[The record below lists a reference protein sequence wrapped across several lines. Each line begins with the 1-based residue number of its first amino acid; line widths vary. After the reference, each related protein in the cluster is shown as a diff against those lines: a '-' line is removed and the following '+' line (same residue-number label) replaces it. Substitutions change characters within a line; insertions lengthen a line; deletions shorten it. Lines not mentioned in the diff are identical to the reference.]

1 MIISLFII
9 FSSIILIIYHL
20 DKNNHIKRYHGQAE
34 QDKFV
39 LKMLKNKKNGFF
51 LEIGSNHPIKIN
63 NSYILEKIYG
73 WNGIMIEYS
82 NKWLNDYKKFRPN
95 SIHIINDATKI
106 DYKNLFEIN
115 NVPLNLDYLQIDLEP
130 KNGSTLNTLKKLNSE
145 VMDKHKFATIT
156 FEHDIY
162 YTNYLNTRLASRKIF
177 EDRGYVRVF
186 SDVNNSGRN
195 PYEDWYIHPDLV
207 DIDHVYKIK
216 NLNTTNYDLNYF
228 TGKSIN
234 YKKIRYE

>member
-1 MIISLFII
+1 MF
-9 FSSIILIIYHL
+9 
-20 DKNNHIKRYHGQAE
+20 NGQAK

-39 LKMLKNKKNGFF
+39 LNVLKNKKKGFF

-63 NSYILEKIYG
+63 NSYILEKNYE
-73 WNGIMIEYS
+73 WNGIMVEYE

-115 NVPLNLDYLQIDLEP
+115 NVPLNLDYLQIDLEAS
-130 KNGSTLNTLKKLNSE
+130 NGSTLNTLKKLNSE

-162 YTNYLNTRLASRKIF
+162 HTNYMNTRLESRKIF
-177 EDRGYVRVF
+177 EDKGYVRVF
-186 SDVNNSGRN
+186 SDVNNCGIN

-207 DIDHVYKIK
+207 DNELVNTLIKKNEKKYKSNIK
-216 NLNTTNYDLNYF
+216 VCRYF
-228 TGKSIN
+228 DESPVDKSIN
-234 YKKIRYE
+234 WQDIEY

>member
-1 MIISLFII
+1 MF
-9 FSSIILIIYHL
+9 
-20 DKNNHIKRYHGQAE
+20 NGQAE

-39 LKMLKNKKNGFF
+39 LNILKNKKKGFF
-51 LEIGSNHPIKIN
+51 LEIGSNHPININ
-63 NSYILEKIYG
+63 NSYILEKNYE

-82 NKWLNDYKKFRPN
+82 DGWLNDYKKFRPN

-115 NVPLNLDYLQIDLEP
+115 NVPLNLDYLQIDLEAD
-130 KNGSTLNTLKKLNSE
+130 NGSTLNTLKKLNSE

-162 YTNYLNTRLASRKIF
+162 HTNYLNTRLASRKIF
-177 EDRGYVRVF
+177 EDRGYV
-186 SDVNNSGRN
+186 NHKGY

-207 DIDHVYKIK
+207 DSELVNTLIKKNEQKYKSNVK
-216 NLNTTNYDLNYF
+216 EFRYF
-228 TGKSIN
+228 HESPVNKSIN
-234 YKKIRYE
+234 WEDIEY

>member
-1 MIISLFII
+1 MF
-9 FSSIILIIYHL
+9 
-20 DKNNHIKRYHGQAE
+20 NGQAE

-39 LKMLKNKKNGFF
+39 LNILKNKKKGFF

-63 NSYILEKIYG
+63 NSYILEKNYE
-73 WNGIMIEYS
+73 WNGIMVEYD

-106 DYKNLFEIN
+106 DYKKLFEIN
-115 NVPLNLDYLQIDLEP
+115 NVPMNLDYLQIDLWV

-162 YTNYLNTRLASRKIF
+162 DTNYLNTRLVSRKIF

-186 SDVNNSGRN
+186 SDINNGGY

-207 DIDHVYKIK
+207 DNELVNTLIKKNEQKYKSNVKSNIDESPV
-216 NLNTTNYDLNYF
+216 N
-228 TGKSIN
+228 KSIN
-234 YKKIRYE
+234 WKDIEY

>member
-1 MIISLFII
+1 MF
-9 FSSIILIIYHL
+9 
-20 DKNNHIKRYHGQAE
+20 NGQAE

-39 LKMLKNKKNGFF
+39 LNILKNKKKGFF
-51 LEIGSNHPIKIN
+51 LEIGSNHPININ
-63 NSYILEKIYG
+63 NSYILEKNYE
-73 WNGIMIEYS
+73 WNGIMVEYE

-115 NVPLNLDYLQIDLEP
+115 NVPLNLDYLQIDLEAN
-130 KNGSTLNTLKKLNSE
+130 NGSTLNTLKKLNSE

-162 YTNYLNTRLASRKIF
+162 HTNYLNTRLASRKIF
-177 EDRGYVRVF
+177 EDRGYVIVF
-186 SDVNNSGRN
+186 SDINNRGVN
-195 PYEDWYIHPDLV
+195 PYEDWWVHPELV
-207 DIDHVYKIK
+207 DIEYVNLIK
-216 NLNTTNYDLNYF
+216 EKNKNKYEFNNA

-234 YKKIRYE
+234 WEDIEY

>member
-1 MIISLFII
+1 MF
-9 FSSIILIIYHL
+9 
-20 DKNNHIKRYHGQAE
+20 NGQAE

-39 LKMLKNKKNGFF
+39 LNILKNKKKGFF
-51 LEIGSNHPIKIN
+51 LEIGSNHPININ
-63 NSYILEKIYG
+63 NSYILEKNYE
-73 WNGIMIEYS
+73 WNGIMVEYE

-115 NVPLNLDYLQIDLEP
+115 NVPLNLDYLQIDLEAN
-130 KNGSTLNTLKKLNSE
+130 NGSTLNTLKKLNSE

-162 YTNYLNTRLASRKIF
+162 HTNYLNTRLASRKIF
-177 EDRGYVRVF
+177 EDRGYVIVF
-186 SDVNNSGRN
+186 SDINNRGVN
-195 PYEDWYIHPDLV
+195 PYEDWWVHPELV
-207 DIDHVYKIK
+207 DIEYVNLIK
-216 NLNTTNYDLNYF
+216 EKNKNKYEFNNA

-234 YKKIRYE
+234 WQNIEY

>member
-1 MIISLFII
+1 MF
-9 FSSIILIIYHL
+9 
-20 DKNNHIKRYHGQAE
+20 NGQAE

-39 LKMLKNKKNGFF
+39 LNILKNKKKGFF
-51 LEIGSNHPIKIN
+51 LEIGSDHPININ
-63 NSYILEKIYG
+63 NSYILEKNYE

-82 NKWLNDYKKFRPN
+82 DAWLNDYKKFRPN

-115 NVPLNLDYLQIDLEP
+115 NVPLNLDYLQIDLEAN
-130 KNGSTLNTLKKLNSE
+130 NGSTLNTLKKLNSE

-162 YTNYLNTRLASRKIF
+162 LTNYLNTRLTSREIF
-177 EDRGYVRVF
+177 EDRGYICVF
-186 SDVNNSGRN
+186 EDIHNKEPKYV
-195 PYEDWYIHPDLV
+195 YEDWWVHPELV
-207 DIDHVYKIK
+207 DMEYVNLIK
-216 NLNTTNYDLNYF
+216 EKNKNNYEFNNI

-234 YKKIRYE
+234 WEYIEY

>member
-1 MIISLFII
+1 MF
-9 FSSIILIIYHL
+9 
-20 DKNNHIKRYHGQAE
+20 KGQAE

-39 LKMLKNKKNGFF
+39 LNMLKNKKKGFF
-51 LEIGSNHPIKIN
+51 LEIGSNDPININ
-63 NSYILEKIYG
+63 NSYILEKNYE

-82 NKWLNDYKKFRPN
+82 NKWLNDYKNFRPN

-106 DYKNLFEIN
+106 DYTKLFEVN
-115 NVPLNLDYLQIDLEP
+115 NVPLNLDYLQIDLEAN
-130 KNGSTLNTLKKLNSE
+130 NGSTLYTLKKLNSE

-162 YTNYLNTRLASRKIF
+162 HTNYLNTRLASRKIF

-186 SDVNNSGRN
+186 SDINNQGSC

-207 DIDHVYKIK
+207 DSELVNNLIKKNEQKYKSNIK
-216 NLNTTNYDLNYF
+216 AHRYF
-228 TGKSIN
+228 EESPVNKSIN
-234 YKKIRYE
+234 WQDIEY

>member
-1 MIISLFII
+1 MF
-9 FSSIILIIYHL
+9 
-20 DKNNHIKRYHGQAE
+20 NGQAE

-39 LKMLKNKKNGFF
+39 LNILKNKKKGFF

-63 NSYILEKIYG
+63 NSYILEKNYD

-82 NKWLNDYKKFRPN
+82 KNWLNDYKKFRPN

-106 DYKNLFEIN
+106 DYKNLFLIN
-115 NVPLNLDYLQIDLEP
+115 NVPLDLDYLQIDLEAN
-130 KNGSTLNTLKKLNSE
+130 NGSTLNTLKKLNSE

-162 YTNYLNTRLASRKIF
+162 HTNYLNTRLESRKIF

-186 SDVNNSGRN
+186 SDVNNGGTN

-207 DIDHVYKIK
+207 DNRLVNTLIEKNEHKYKSNVK
-216 NLNTTNYDLNYF
+216 AHKYF
-228 TGKSIN
+228 DESPVNKSIN
-234 YKKIRYE
+234 WQDIEY